1 MVEPSPRPISALALA
16 GLASTWVALSVGYW
30 LPGIGLPQMDVALW
44 NGQLLVPD
52 ITSVGLAWVVG
63 ALQTLGLG
71 TLFGIAYG
79 RLMRDRLPGPPALR
93 GAIWGA
99 VIAIPAGMVIMP
111 LLYGAGIFGS
121 RWDPAM
127 PLAVAIWYLVWGV
140 SVGITE
146 RL

>member
-1 MVEPSPRPISALALA
+1 MAVSSPRPISALALA

-30 LPGIGLPQMDVALW
+30 LPGIGLPRMDVALW
-44 NGQLLVPD
+44 NGNLLVPD

-63 ALQTLGLG
+63 AVQTLGLG

-93 GAIWGA
+93 GAIWGC
-99 VIAIPAGMVIMP
+99 VIGILAGMVIMP
-111 LLYGAGIFGS
+111 LLYGAGMFGS
-121 RWDPAM
+121 RWDPTM
-127 PLAVAIWYLVWGV
+127 PLAVAIWYLVWGI
-140 SVGITE
+140 SLGITE

>member
-1 MVEPSPRPISALALA
+1 MVVSSPRPISALALA

-30 LPGIGLPQMDVALW
+30 LPGIGLPRMDVALW
-44 NGQLLVPD
+44 NGNLLVPD

-63 ALQTLGLG
+63 AIQTLGLG

-93 GAIWGA
+93 GAIWGC
-99 VIAIPAGMVIMP
+99 VIGILAGMVIMP

-127 PLAVAIWYLVWGV
+127 PLAVAIWYLVWGI